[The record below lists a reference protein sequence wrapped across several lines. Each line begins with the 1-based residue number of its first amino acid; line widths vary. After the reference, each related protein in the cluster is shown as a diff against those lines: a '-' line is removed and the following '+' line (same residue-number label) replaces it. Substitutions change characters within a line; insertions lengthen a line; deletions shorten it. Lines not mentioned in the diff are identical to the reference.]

1 MQSEGQPNQNFKL
14 LGIGA
19 ATFIVNYI
27 FTKVAKSTKKNPADI
42 LTEHM
47 IESER

>member
-1 MQSEGQPNQNFKL
+1 MQSEGQPNQNLKL

-27 FTKVAKSTKKNPADI
+27 FTKVNSSPRKNPADV